1 MSHEVAQEERLH
13 LWEGRSPAR
22 ARVPRSAGCSAG
34 RCSLPPAATLS
45 RGRDHMAG
53 SLRVAV
59 PSKLPSSQR
68 APVLPLRHLRP
79 LYHANLHS
87 FSSPSVHMHKN
98 AKWEVSQFTV
108 NPFLCQNLFFRRY
121 I

>member
-22 ARVPRSAGCSAG
+22 ALVPRSAGCSAG

-68 APVLPLRHLRP
+68 APVLSGISVLFTMRICTLFPLHQCICIKM
-79 LYHANLHS
+79 
-87 FSSPSVHMHKN
+87 PSG
-98 AKWEVSQFTV
+98 
-108 NPFLCQNLFFRRY
+108 R
-121 I
+121 